1 MTHKNHKISTLSRF
15 AKPVIALLCA
25 LSLAGCV
32 YKVDILQGNHLDDEA
47 IETVEV
53 GMTRSQVRFILG
65 TPMVKDPF
73 HETRWDYVYYFKRGG
88 NYDPIR
94 KRLII
99 YFEDDKVSSLDKD
112 APLD

>member
-1 MTHKNHKISTLSRF
+1 MTHKNHKISTLNRF
-15 AKPVIALLCA
+15 AKPLIALVCA

-32 YKVDILQGNHLDDEA
+32 YKVDILQGNHLDA
-47 IETVEV
+47 ETIDQVEI

-73 HETRWDYVYYFKRGG
+73 HESRWDYVYYFKRGG

-94 KRLII
+94 QRLVVN
-99 YFEDDKVSSLDKD
+99 FEGDKVVSVDKD
-112 APLD
+112 APID